1 VLEQF
6 RKAWPCDKEG
16 TVISSKNMLNLL
28 FDEDAHQ
35 SMIDHFL
42 NHLALFG
49 NERNFRKGVI
59 IDPPDSSCVY
69 IVTSGYFKQVLIS
82 GNGKE
87 VSLFRLQPGTVF
99 GEMDYF
105 GGARTIVLTKA
116 LVDSTASCLAG
127 PVLEKELK
135 KDPHLYRQFLQSV
148 IRKYRIILMKTARTL
163 VNDSK
168 GRICGVLLELL
179 AQFGH
184 DVDKPS
190 EIDYVYTHQEL
201 ANATG
206 CSRITI
212 TNVLNELKDEGLITY
227 KGENI
232 FIANPD
238 GLKHYYNAFW

>member
-1 VLEQF
+1 
-6 RKAWPCDKEG
+6 
-16 TVISSKNMLNLL
+16 MLNLL
-28 FDEDAHQ
+28 FDEDAHR

-42 NHLALFG
+42 GHLAPLG
-49 NERNFRKGVI
+49 NERKFSKGTI
-59 IDPPDSSCVY
+59 IDPSDSSCVY

-82 GNGKE
+82 GDGRE

-105 GGARTIVLTKA
+105 SGARTIALTKA

-135 KDPHLYRQFLQSV
+135 KHPHLYRQFIQSI
-148 IRKYRIILMKTARTL
+148 IRKYRIILMKTARTM

-168 GRICGVLLELL
+168 GRICGVLLELS
-179 AQFGH
+179 AQFGN
-184 DVDKPS
+184 DVDKPA

-227 KGENI
+227 KGKNI
-232 FIANPD
+232 FIADPD
-238 GLKHYYNAFW
+238 GLKRYYNAFW

>member
-1 VLEQF
+1 MSLK
-6 RKAWPCDKEG
+6 REG
-16 TVISSKNMLNLL
+16 TIISSKNMLNLL
-28 FDEDAHQ
+28 FDEDAHR

-42 NHLALFG
+42 GHLAPLG
-49 NERNFRKGVI
+49 NERKFSKGTI
-59 IDPPDSSCVY
+59 IDPSDSSCVY

-82 GNGKE
+82 GDGRE

-105 GGARTIVLTKA
+105 SGARTIALTKA

-127 PVLEKELK
+127 PVLEEELEK
-135 KDPHLYRQFLQSV
+135 HPYLYRQFIQS
-148 IRKYRIILMKTARTL
+148 ITRKYRIILMKTSRTI

-168 GRICGVLLELL
+168 GRICGVLLELS
-179 AQFGH
+179 AQFGN
-184 DVDKPS
+184 DVDKPA

-227 KGENI
+227 KGKNI
-232 FIANPD
+232 FIADPD
-238 GLKHYYNAFW
+238 GLKRYYNAFW

>member
-1 VLEQF
+1 
-6 RKAWPCDKEG
+6 
-16 TVISSKNMLNLL
+16 MLNLL
-28 FDEDAHQ
+28 FDEDAHRN
-35 SMIDHFL
+35 MIDHFL
-42 NHLALFG
+42 DHLAPLG
-49 NERNFRKGVI
+49 NERKFRKGTI
-59 IDPPDSSCVY
+59 IDPFDSSCVY

-82 GNGKE
+82 GDGRE

-105 GGARTIVLTKA
+105 SGARTIALTKA

-127 PVLEKELK
+127 SVLEKELK
-135 KDPHLYRQFLQSV
+135 KHPHLYRQFIQSI
-148 IRKYRIILMKTARTL
+148 IRKYRIILMKTARTM

-168 GRICGVLLELL
+168 GRICGLLLELS
-179 AQFGH
+179 AQFGN

-227 KGENI
+227 KGKNI

-238 GLKHYYNAFW
+238 GLKRYYNTFW

>member
-1 VLEQF
+1 
-6 RKAWPCDKEG
+6 
-16 TVISSKNMLNLL
+16 MLNLL
-28 FDEDAHQ
+28 FDEDAHRN
-35 SMIDHFL
+35 MIDHFL
-42 NHLALFG
+42 DHLAPLG
-49 NERNFRKGVI
+49 NERKFRKGTI
-59 IDPPDSSCVY
+59 IDPLDSSCVY

-82 GNGKE
+82 GDGRE

-105 GGARTIVLTKA
+105 SGARTIALTKA

-135 KDPHLYRQFLQSV
+135 KHPHLYRQFIQSI
-148 IRKYRIILMKTARTL
+148 IRKYRIILMKTARTM

-168 GRICGVLLELL
+168 GRICGLLLELS
-179 AQFGH
+179 AQFGN

-212 TNVLNELKDEGLITY
+212 TNVLNELKDEGLIIY
-227 KGENI
+227 KGKNI

-238 GLKHYYNAFW
+238 GLKRYYNTFW